1 MKVDV
6 FAELM
11 ESAAEALEHAR
22 GKRELRT
29 IILPDPP
36 EPMNPAEVKRLRKR
50 LSASQAVFARC
61 LNVSTKLVQAWEADR
76 REPDGA
82 ALRLLRLAEH
92 FPALIFAGITD
103 RPGRAGAPKS
113 SKLRKAAGGA
123 SGRASRR
130 DRQKFQRVLKKVR
143 SHGRPPIKG
152 DEL

>member
-1 MKVDV
+1 VKDSV

-11 ESAAEALEHAR
+11 ESATDALEHAR

-36 EPMNPAEVKRLRKR
+36 KPMNPVEVKRLRKR
-50 LSASQAVFARC
+50 LNASQAVFAHC
-61 LNVSTKLVQAWEADR
+61 LNVSPKLVQAWEAHR

-92 FPALIFAGITD
+92 FPALIFAGVTD
-103 RPGRAGAPKS
+103 RDY
-113 SKLRKAAGGA
+113 LNE
-123 SGRASRR
+123 RASRG

-143 SHGRPPIKG
+143 PQSRPPIEG